1 MKAVTQARSDRR
13 TSIWAGLASVILIC
27 AGCYQ
32 CVASGMVPL
41 ILMAGNGQL
50 AESPRAT
57 PERRVMEFSTI
68 CILTLPYA
76 LATILSPVPFLF
88 VIASRASR
96 QIWAGGRRCRP
107 RRRGQAPGCQRE
119 RRQFRVSLGGD
130 EFVVLMPYI
139 TDGEA
144 TISEPFVFAPAACVA
159 SIALAS
165 APRDA
170 VTADELLSAPDR
182 AMYEAKR
189 RGKGGLV
196 IHASGTEEI
205 TKAVLL
211 VLAAKASALAC

>member
-88 VIASRASR
+88 VIASRASTTDL
-96 QIWAGGRRCRP
+96 GRRP
-107 RRRGQAPGCQRE
+107 A
-119 RRQFRVSLGGD
+119 
-130 EFVVLMPYI
+130 MP
-139 TDGEA
+139 
-144 TISEPFVFAPAACVA
+144 SSSPWP
-159 SIALAS
+159 S
-165 APRDA
+165 AWVP
-170 VTADELLSAPDR
+170 T
-182 AMYEAKR
+182 
-189 RGKGGLV
+189 
-196 IHASGTEEI
+196 
-205 TKAVLL
+205 
-211 VLAAKASALAC
+211 